1 MEEDIK
7 KRIRMMTG
15 NKGDRILFDLDSGN
29 HYVMDSKEEDL
40 SENEPIKKSQ
50 KISKDEELLIVVIG
64 VIIFVIFLIV
74 YLDSIGLG

>member
-29 HYVMDSKEEDL
+29 HYVMDSKEE
-40 SENEPIKKSQ
+40 EKCPICLNHSFLMQTHHINKN
-50 KISKDEELLIVVIG
+50 SKA
-64 VIIFVIFLIV
+64 
-74 YLDSIGLG
+74 S

>member
-29 HYVMDSKEEDL
+29 HYVMDSKEEEKCPL
-40 SENEPIKKSQ
+40 
-50 KISKDEELLIVVIG
+50 SKDEEYKLWQLTKK
-64 VIIFVIFLIV
+64 LKAENEHN
-74 YLDSIGLG
+74 